1 VQYDAS
7 PNMTK
12 PATNQVASAE
22 EEDDLVLGDLVSGT
36 GPVLLSELG
45 D

>member
-1 VQYDAS
+1 
-7 PNMTK
+7 MTK

-22 EEDDLVLGDLVSGT
+22 DDDDDLVLGDLVRGT
-36 GPVLLSELG
+36 GLVLLSELG